1 MNGFFHG
8 TIDQNSP
15 YASFYGKGEVT
26 VTGFL
31 PTADGGF
38 VTTGFFERKFRF
50 CGVRN
55 ATGTTTTTTTS
66 GSTTTSF

>member
-15 YASFYGKGEVT
+15 YASFHGKGEVT
-26 VTGFL
+26 VTAF
-31 PTADGGF
+31 TDTTDGGF
-38 VTTGFFERKFRF
+38 VITGLLEVKFRF

-55 ATGTTTTTTTS
+55 ATGTTTSSTTTTTTTS
-66 GSTTTSF
+66 G